1 VQAGLMTSEES
12 VIKGLFPIEKVSIP
26 RFFFRNIDVSEEFG
40 VSRFLTDRIA
50 YLSRLLEKMSLEYV
64 EDCMWVLFSEIKD
77 SRSNSIRLEHRF
89 QATSLG
95 EAERLY
101 AKISSRLAGIELKI
115 WLACWKVANDERCS
129 SFNCR
134 LADLMNAAYP
144 ETHSYFSSADKISF
158 FVHLR
163 NLESTKF
170 IFSTPFAT
178 IKRRVMSQT
187 IELPL
192 LRIVAHVGLQDGKYP
207 EQLTISLMNL
217 DVDVGKMAYVGA
229 AFKNKTLELHP
240 DDTQLA
246 TWIQSR
252 KSQLREE
259 SVIQADL
266 EFLFAQGGFAK
277 TALSN
282 RGHAKTLLKN
292 KLRRL
297 QDKGVI
303 CSFPER
309 LEEMVLLK
317 IR

>member
-1 VQAGLMTSEES
+1 MGSEEPA
-12 VIKGLFPIEKVSIP
+12 IPGLFPIEKASIP
-26 RFFFRNIDVSEEFG
+26 RSFFRNIDVSDEFG

-64 EDCMWVLFSEIKD
+64 EDCMWVLGSEIKD
-77 SRSNSIRLEHRF
+77 SRNNSIRLEHRF
-89 QATSLG
+89 QATTLG

-101 AKISSRLAGIELKI
+101 TRISSQLAGIELKI
-115 WLACWKVANDERCS
+115 WLSCWKVANEQRCS
-129 SFNCR
+129 SFTCR
-134 LADLMNAAYP
+134 LKDLMNATYP
-144 ETHSYFSSADKISF
+144 ETHSYFSTTDKISF

-170 IFSTPFAT
+170 LFSTPLST
-178 IKRRVMSQT
+178 KRGRVMSQT
-187 IELPL
+187 IEIPL
-192 LRIVAHVGLQDGKYP
+192 LRVVAHVGHQDGKYP
-207 EQLTISLMNL
+207 EQLTVSLMNL

-252 KSQLREE
+252 KSQLRGE

-266 EFLFAQGGFAK
+266 EFLFAQGGLAK

-282 RGHAKTLLKN
+282 TRHAKKLLKN
-292 KLRRL
+292 KLQRL
-297 QDKGVI
+297 QEKEVI
-303 CSFPER
+303 RSFPER
-309 LEEMVLLK
+309 LESIVLLK